1 MVGRKAVCVGE
12 KGEETKSKFKR
23 ILISSRGLQNTMTI
37 RDIALLVVYYECFT
51 KTVDSKG
58 VPFNQRLENARGRS
72 DSDTITESKVA
83 VKCRAATSARPPAAA
98 EK

>member
-1 MVGRKAVCVGE
+1 
-12 KGEETKSKFKR
+12 
-23 ILISSRGLQNTMTI
+23 MTI
-37 RDIALLVVYYECFT
+37 RDIALLVVYDECFT

-58 VPFNQRLENARGRS
+58 VPFNQRLENAARKAVRS